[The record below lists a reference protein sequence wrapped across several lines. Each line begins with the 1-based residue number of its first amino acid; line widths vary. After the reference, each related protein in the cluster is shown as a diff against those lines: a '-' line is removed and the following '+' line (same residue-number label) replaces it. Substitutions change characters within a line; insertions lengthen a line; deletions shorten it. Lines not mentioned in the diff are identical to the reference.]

1 MAVLTVVIGMPPGL
15 VATNRRDT
23 VATRTTK
30 DRRRVKVIRK
40 SDAYRAAED
49 ELIFAVR
56 QRVALEGWRT
66 LEGDCYVAVW
76 TFWPGDKG
84 DVDAANKAALDA
96 LKHGG
101 AYVDD
106 GQVVDE
112 VLRRTWGAL
121 SPRIE
126 LAVTTTL
133 DELLEL
139 LGWDG

>member
-1 MAVLTVVIGMPPGL
+1 MAVLTVVVAMPPGL

-23 VATRTTK
+23 VVTRTTK
-30 DRRRVKVIRK
+30 DQRRVKVIRK
-40 SDAYRAAED
+40 SAAYRAAED

-56 QRVALEGWRT
+56 QCVARSGWRT
-66 LEGDCYVAVW
+66 LEGDCYVAVG
-76 TFWPGDKG
+76 TFWPGAKG

-112 VLRRTWGAL
+112 VLRRRWGSHA
-121 SPRIE
+121 PRIE
-126 LAVTTTL
+126 LAVSTDL
-133 DELLEL
+133 DELLQL
-139 LGWDG
+139 LGWSR